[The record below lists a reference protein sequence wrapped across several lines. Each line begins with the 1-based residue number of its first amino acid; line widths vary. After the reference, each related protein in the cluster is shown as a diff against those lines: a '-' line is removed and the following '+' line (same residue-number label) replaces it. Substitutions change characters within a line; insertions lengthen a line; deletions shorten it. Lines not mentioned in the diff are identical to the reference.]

1 MVGWPGRCWMFEGLV
16 MVVDVDQ
23 GHEDLELNRHHTSG
37 GPCVPTSLS
46 AHT

>member
-1 MVGWPGRCWMFEGLV
+1 MFEGLV